1 MSHKRTEERRQES
14 RIEESE
20 TNKEEKKM
28 GNQLVDRAVVET
40 NNTEFSYLNGECL
53 ESAAYNH
60 ALKQLFVTFRESGN
74 TYRYYEVASEK
85 YIGLQRAKSAG
96 KYYNQEIKG
105 SYKSE
110 IFC

>member
-1 MSHKRTEERRQES
+1 MR
-14 RIEESE
+14 
-20 TNKEEKKM
+20 NP
-28 GNQLVDRAVVET
+28 LVDRPLEEKD
-40 NNTEFSYLNGECL
+40 NTVFSYLKGECL

-74 TYRYYEVASEK
+74 TYRYYEVPTEQ
-85 YIGLQRAKSAG
+85 YLGLQRARSAG

-105 SYKSE
+105 CYKSE